1 MTPHNEAL
9 KDDIANIVLMS
20 GDPKR
25 VEKIAKNF
33 LTDVKLVNSIRN
45 AYAYTGYY
53 DNKKITIMASGM
65 GNASMGIYSYEL
77 FNDYDV
83 DYIIRIG
90 TAGSFKEDLKLRDLF
105 LVDSSYSNSTYAKIA
120 YNYDDNI
127 ISSSAKLNEMI
138 RNTATNLGI
147 NLKTGRVYSSD
158 VFYSK
163 TNDNEIA
170 INNNCLSVEME
181 TWALFNNAKYFNKE
195 ATALLTITDTFYS
208 EDKLSALER
217 ENNFN
222 TVVKIALET
231 AKKL

>member
-9 KDDIANIVLMS
+9 KEDIANIVLMP

-25 VEKIAKNF
+25 VEKIAHEF
-33 LTDVKLVNSIRN
+33 LKDAKLVNSVRN

-53 DNKKITIMASGM
+53 QDKKITVMASGM

-90 TAGSFKEDLKLRDLF
+90 TAGSFSKKLKLRDLL
-105 LVDSSYSNSTYAKIA
+105 LVDSSYSDSSYAKVA
-120 YNYDDNI
+120 YGLEQNI
-127 ISSSAKLNEMI
+127 ITSSTKLNELI
-138 RNTATNLGI
+138 NKTAGDLNI
-147 NLKTGRVYSSD
+147 NLYTGRVYSTD
-158 VFYSK
+158 VFYAK
-163 TNDNEIA
+163 TNVNEIA
-170 INNNCLSVEME
+170 VNNNCLSVEME

-208 EDKLSALER
+208 DEKLSAEER
-217 ENNFN
+217 QNNFN
-222 TVVKIALET
+222 NVVKVALET
-231 AKKL
+231 ALKL